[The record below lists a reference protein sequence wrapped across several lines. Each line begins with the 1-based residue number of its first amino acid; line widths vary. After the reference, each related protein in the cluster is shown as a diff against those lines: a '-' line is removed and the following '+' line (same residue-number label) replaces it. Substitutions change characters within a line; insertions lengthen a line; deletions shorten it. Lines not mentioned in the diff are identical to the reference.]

1 MKKFGQKDRQAA
13 FKEMKQLHDQL
24 VFKPIRVEEL
34 TPLEKK
40 RAMESLIFL
49 VEKRDGTVKGRTYA
63 NGSTQREYIDREE
76 AASPTAMAESIIITG
91 MIDAKQHRDVM
102 TADIPNA
109 FVETDIEEKEIGKQ
123 IIMKIRGPL
132 VDMLLE
138 LSQEA
143 AFVVYEGNNKVLYVL
158 MGKAFQIATIVV
170 ILL

>member
-1 MKKFGQKDRQAA
+1 
-13 FKEMKQLHDQL
+13 
-24 VFKPIRVEEL
+24 
-34 TPLEKK
+34 
-40 RAMESLIFL
+40 
-49 VEKRDGTVKGRTYA
+49 
-63 NGSTQREYIDREE
+63 
-76 AASPTAMAESIIITG
+76 
-91 MIDAKQHRDVM
+91 M